1 MGGGDGEIQKKAS
14 TNKSTNFLS
23 HDDFAKEEFLK
34 VKNFKEFSATYYLSA
49 CMRTTHPVPTLP
61 RATFSPR

>member
-14 TNKSTNFLS
+14 SNKSTNFLS

-34 VKNFKEFSATYYLSA
+34 VKNF
-49 CMRTTHPVPTLP
+49 
-61 RATFSPR
+61 